1 MRCQEA
7 FEAMSAR
14 FDGELEP
21 GEAPKLAAH
30 LAGCEA
36 CRAEEVNL
44 GALARRLRG
53 SAAEQPTLSPFAAQ
67 RIAHLVTPP
76 APRRSPFGIFGL
88 AFLGAT
94 ASLAAAALVARA
106 RPAEPVGLVAG
117 QEAADAPARCLIAG
131 EDSPM
136 AEACAA
142 GGLPRAKMAMQDL
155 VKRARSRGMKLEC
168 RTCHRNET
176 RFDLREDA
184 RLWLSLL
191 LASPT

>member
-14 FDGELEP
+14 FDGELEAS
-21 GEAPKLAAH
+21 EATRLGDH
-30 LAGCEA
+30 LASCEA
-36 CRAEEVNL
+36 CRTEE
-44 GALARRLRG
+44 ATLAASFATVTRRLRG
-53 SAAEQPTLSPFAAQ
+53 AAAEQPPLPPFMAK
-67 RIAHLVTPP
+67 RISHLITPP

-106 RPAEPVGLVAG
+106 RPAEPAGVA
-117 QEAADAPARCLIAG
+117 QNACQIAG
-131 EDSPM
+131 GDSPM
-136 AEACAA
+136 AEACAT
-142 GGLPRAKMAMQDL
+142 GGLPRAKMAMQDV
-155 VKRARSRGMKLEC
+155 VKRARARGQKFEC

-184 RLWLSLL
+184 RLWLSQL